1 LEAKMQAVAAPRAP
15 AAAAARVQH
24 LGPPRVARLLER
36 IAAQQAEEADRIA
49 ATMFAA
55 YAEEIPAYAHI
66 TDPALRDDVE
76 SVSAAMVRAWL
87 AVMSTGKPIG
97 SEALEPLLQGAR
109 RRAAQGIDLHSMLRA
124 YRVGIRVMWSEL
136 VSTPEMQSQALQGSV
151 RHLAEWALDFA
162 DRVNTEVAAVYLDEL
177 AHATRRREHRRSA
190 LLNVI
195 LAGPGGESVEAPKEL
210 EQQHCVVVG
219 RVPEDERLDTLERVG
234 AVLEAQ
240 VDAVLW
246 TVRHRS
252 VIAAVPLHARMTRDD
267 LGRRLGGLLPLDGV
281 SAFGVGGNARG
292 AAQTRQSYSEAVDS
306 LRVGAVLGSGALPV
320 YDYQELAPSIALLQ
334 RPEQARRFVATALE
348 PLGEL
353 VERPWMLQT
362 LEAFLSRQGRV
373 KEAAIQLGV
382 HLNTV
387 KYRLREVR
395 GVAGPL
401 ICDGDR
407 ATTLLLALKL
417 RRLLAE
423 APPS

>member
-1 LEAKMQAVAAPRAP
+1 MQAVAAPRAR
-15 AAAAARVQH
+15 AAATPRVQH
-24 LGPPRVARLLER
+24 LGPPRVARLLQQ
-36 IAAQQAEEADRIA
+36 IAAQQMEEAERIA

-66 TDPALRDDVE
+66 GDPALREDVQ

-87 AVMSTGKPIG
+87 EVMSTGRPIDG
-97 SEALEPLLQGAR
+97 ESLEPLLQGAR

-136 VSTPEMQSQALQGSV
+136 VSTPEWQSHALQGAV
-151 RHLAEWALDFA
+151 VHLAEWALDFA

-195 LAGPGGESVEAPKEL
+195 LAGPGGESVEAPREL
-210 EQQHCVVVG
+210 EPPHCVVVG
-219 RVPEDERLDTLERVG
+219 RVPEDERLDTLERAG

-252 VIAAVPLHARMTRDD
+252 VIAAVPLHARMTRAD
-267 LGRRLGGLLPLDGV
+267 LARKLGALLPLDGV

-292 AAQTRQSYSEAVDS
+292 AAQTRQSYSEAVDT
-306 LRVGAVLGSGALPV
+306 LRVGAVLGRNAFPV
-320 YDYQELAPSIALLQ
+320 YDYQELAPSIAMLQ

-348 PLGEL
+348 PLGDL
-353 VERPWMLQT
+353 VERPWVLPT
-362 LEAFLSRQGRV
+362 LEAYLIRQGRI
-373 KEAAIQLGV
+373 KEAATELGV

-395 GVAGPL
+395 GAVGPL
-401 ICDGDR
+401 ISGGDR
-407 ATTLLLALKL
+407 AATLLLALKL

-423 APPS
+423 TEAT